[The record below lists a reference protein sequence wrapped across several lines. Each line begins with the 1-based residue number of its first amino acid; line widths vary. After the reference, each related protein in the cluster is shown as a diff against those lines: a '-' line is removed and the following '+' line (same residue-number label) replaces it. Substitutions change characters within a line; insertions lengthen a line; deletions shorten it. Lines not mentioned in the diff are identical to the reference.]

1 MTTFLSSVASA
12 FAPAT
17 AATALAFALA
27 FVLATCFAEASEVGT
42 AATAFLDLASQ
53 LKCAETLVDLLTAS
67 VAKTHESDQAS

>member
-27 FVLATCFAEASEVGT
+27 FVLATCFEKAAEVAA
-42 AATAFLDLASQ
+42 AATSFLDLASQ
-53 LKCAETLVDLLTAS
+53 LKCAETLVDLLIAS
-67 VAKTHESDQAS
+67 VAKTHESEQAS